1 MENNYFEESRII
13 LGDSLEIMKQYQK
26 CFDCCITDPPY
37 GTNYKKVIGDENI
50 ETFKKSLSLIYN
62 SLKDKTFFIT
72 YCYPLYVPEIIQEA
86 KRIGFIYRW
95 IGFNYYPNMFKQ
107 KPQPLGYNR
116 YDLFLIFSKG
126 DAKKRGYIKDT
137 IHILM
142 DKSNSKER
150 GHPHQKPEKAF
161 EKLIKATTN
170 ENDIILDPFFGS
182 GNLGLVASRMNRKFI
197 GIEIDEKFYQL
208 AKQRYEEFLKK

>member
-1 MENNYFEESRII
+1 METNKII
-13 LGDSLEIMKQYQK
+13 LGDCLKIMKK
-26 CFDCCITDPPY
+26 FPKESFDCCITDPPY
-37 GTNYKKVIGDENI
+37 GTNYGKVANDETLDVYI
-50 ETFKKSLSLIYN
+50 KSLSEIFRL
-62 SLKDKTFFIT
+62 LKNKTFFVT
-72 YCYPLYVPEIIQEA
+72 YCYPLYVPDIIQEA
-86 KRIGFIYRW
+86 RKVGFQYRW

-142 DKSNSKER
+142 DKSNAKER
-150 GHPHQKPEKAF
+150 GHPHQKPEKAL

-170 ENDIILDPFFGS
+170 ENDLILDPFFGS
-182 GNLGLVASRMNRKFI
+182 GNLGIVAERMKRRFI
-197 GIEIDEKFYQL
+197 GIEIDEEFYQL
-208 AKQRYEEFLKK
+208 AKKNIKKI

>member
-1 MENNYFEESRII
+1 MLLKQSKII
-13 LGDSLEIMKQYQK
+13 LGNSLEILKDYK
-26 CFDCCITDPPY
+26 EVFDSCITDPPY
-37 GTNYKKVIGDENI
+37 GTNYGKVVGDETI
-50 ETFKKSLSLIYN
+50 ETFVKSLPLIYN

-72 YCYPLYVPEIIQEA
+72 YCYPFYVPEIINEA
-86 KRIGFIYRW
+86 RKVGFQYRW

-142 DKSNSKER
+142 DKSNAKER
-150 GHPHQKPEKAF
+150 GHPHQKPEKAL

-170 ENDIILDPFFGS
+170 ENDVILDPFFGS
-182 GNLGLVASRMNRKFI
+182 GNLGLVAERMNRRFV
-197 GIEIDEKFYQL
+197 GIEIDKEFYNL
-208 AKQRYEEFLKK
+208 AKQRYEEFLKQ